1 MSKFRGGGR
10 IAKTHQRLMNS
21 KKRAS
26 DIDICKTVVVFAY
39 LVSIITIYAIG
50 IGL

>member
-1 MSKFRGGGR
+1 
-10 IAKTHQRLMNS
+10 MNC

-39 LVSIITIYAIG
+39 LVAIITIYAIG

>member
-1 MSKFRGGGR
+1 
-10 IAKTHQRLMNS
+10 MNC

-26 DIDICKTVVVFAY
+26 HIGICKTVVVFAY
-39 LVSIITIYAIG
+39 LVTIITIYVIG